1 MLEIFLLSLQLLAA
15 PASTPAVGPTCHWL
29 TADLGRFEIGK
40 KARRRACRWEP
51 TVRRAAKR
59 FDLDPDLLGALIVVE
74 SRWRPWA
81 VSHAHACGLTQ
92 VIPKWTGGTASGRR
106 KWTCEQLKRPHTAIG
121 VGARI
126 LRWWITHRKGD
137 VREGL
142 CGYNAGFR
150 TCKRAGARYARKVLG
165 LQVRLKAARIG
176 PVPPKRTPKAPA
188 VPVQGNN

>member
-1 MLEIFLLSLQLLAA
+1 MFEFLMISLQILAA
-15 PASTPAVGPTCHWL
+15 PSSQIKELPECHWL
-29 TADLGRFEIGK
+29 TVDMGRYEIGR

-51 TVRRAAKR
+51 TVRKASQR

-81 VSHAHACGLTQ
+81 VSHANACGLTQ

-106 KWTCEQLKRPHTAIG
+106 KWTCEQLKRPRTAIP

-150 TCKRAGARYARKVLG
+150 TCKRAGARYAREVLR
-165 LQVRLKAARIG
+165 LQTRLKAARIG
-176 PVPPKRTPKAPA
+176 LTPPKTAPKAPA
-188 VPVQGNN
+188 VPVLRNN